1 MRVKIINLSPNTKIL
16 GAEAIC
22 KCCPLM
28 SLNIING
35 SDRNLTF
42 NFLYEVLI
50 LINTCSLLNELDHK
64 MHSIP
69 TSYI

>member
-28 SLNIING
+28 SLNIINRSG
-35 SDRNLTF
+35 RNLTF
-42 NFLYEVLI
+42 NFLYEVLT
-50 LINTCSLLNELDHK
+50 LINICSLLNELNHK
-64 MHSIP
+64 MHSMA
-69 TSYI
+69 TSDV

>member
-16 GAEAIC
+16 GTEAIC

-28 SLNIING
+28 LLNIINR

-42 NFLYEVLI
+42 NFLYEVWLFLTNI
-50 LINTCSLLNELDHK
+50 WSFLNL
-64 MHSIP
+64 MS
-69 TSYI
+69 